1 MSPLARNARPRGATS
16 LDRPLVLNDY
26 SSMSAPTEADLL
38 HLRRCIALAG
48 QAGDAGQHPFA
59 ALVVDENGQVLM
71 EAQNQSR
78 PPDGDPAQHAELL
91 ATSGAARLFPPER
104 LAKATLYTS
113 AEPCCMRAGAIYWAN
128 IGRVVYGLSE
138 HRLFTLTGAN
148 EENPTFSLPCR
159 EVFARG
165 QQHVE
170 IVGPLLEGEAAKPHN
185 GFWS

>member
-1 MSPLARNARPRGATS
+1 
-16 LDRPLVLNDY
+16 
-26 SSMSAPTEADLL
+26 MSAPTEGDLL

-48 QAGDAGQHPFA
+48 QAREAGQHPFA

-78 PPDGDPAQHAELL
+78 PPDGDPTQHAELL
-91 ATSGAARLFPPER
+91 AASGAARLFPPDR

-113 AEPCCMRAGAIYWAN
+113 TEPCCMCAGAIYWAN

-138 HRLFTLTGAN
+138 RRLLMLTGCN
-148 EENPTFSLPCR
+148 EKNPTFSLPCR

-165 QQHVE
+165 QRHVE
-170 IVGPLLEGEAAKPHN
+170 IVGPLLEVEAAKPQE
-185 GFWS
+185 GFWG